1 MKHKNRNG
9 IGRISAVLCM
19 LCMMLVAFPVTLTVN
34 AESAAKLTTSAVTTE
49 REEVAAVTFML
60 EGNPGI
66 WGLKIKVDYDHS
78 ALTLQSVT
86 NGSIFEENDVTV
98 PNSLAREQYVFVA
111 ASNKLED
118 ITANGSLVTLNFLVE
133 KDAAAGTYP
142 ITAEVTQAINCAS
155 EDVDIDVVNGSITV
169 NVVDEPTASPVPD
182 EAKPVTSPATAV
194 TEQEEAG
201 TALVTSSAKTGDNNN
216 LILWIVLAVF
226 AVAGGGVCYVLHIR
240 RKRKSHR

>member
-9 IGRISAVLCM
+9 IGRISAMLCM
-19 LCMMLVAFPVTLTVN
+19 LCMLLVAFPVTLTVN

-49 REEVAAVTFML
+49 REEVAAVTIML

-66 WGLKIKVDYDHS
+66 WGLKLKVDYDHS

-98 PNSLAREQYVFVA
+98 PYSLAREQYVFVA
-111 ASNKLED
+111 ASNRLED

-133 KDAAAGTYP
+133 KDAAAGVYP
-142 ITAEVTQAINCAS
+142 ITVEVTQAINCAS
-155 EDVDIDVVNGSITV
+155 EDVDIDVESGSVTV
-169 NVVDEPTASPVPD
+169 NVVDEPTVSPTPG
-182 EAKPVTSPATAV
+182 ETKPVVSPGSAV
-194 TEQEEAG
+194 TEPEEAG
-201 TALVTSSAKTGDNNN
+201 TALMASSTKTGDDSN
-216 LILWIVLAVF
+216 LVLWIVLAAF
-226 AVAGGGVCYVLHIR
+226 ALAGGGACYVLHIR